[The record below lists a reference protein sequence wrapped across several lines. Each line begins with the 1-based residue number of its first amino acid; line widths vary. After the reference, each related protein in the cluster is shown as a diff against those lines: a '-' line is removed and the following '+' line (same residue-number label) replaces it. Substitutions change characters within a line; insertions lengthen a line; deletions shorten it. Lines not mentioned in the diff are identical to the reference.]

1 MVSKTLARL
10 AIEIRTLERY
20 LEALACDRH
29 STSGTWEWQESLT
42 DEEVI
47 KAAKDRL
54 ETFYEGGH
62 TNNDMLSGDLGK
74 QEQKDARDMVKKL
87 KSLIK
92 KFS

>member
-10 AIEIRTLERY
+10 AIEIRPLERY
-20 LEALACDRH
+20 LEALACDRQ

-47 KAAKDRL
+47 EAANSCL
-54 ETFYEGGH
+54 ETFSEGGH
-62 TNNDMLSGDLGK
+62 TNNDMLSGNLSK
-74 QEQKDARDMVKKL
+74 QEQKYAWDMVKKL
-87 KSLIK
+87 KSLLK